1 MQVKKCFKPE
11 FLSRLSEI
19 VVFEPLSRHHL
30 KEIVNIQLKSALAKI
45 VGKGISVVI
54 NDAVL
59 DVILS
64 ESHDPV
70 SIFLFKVIIPSI
82 LSFQIANSNPLSLCY

>member
-1 MQVKKCFKPE
+1 MQVQKCFKPE
-11 FLSRLSEI
+11 FLNRLSEI
-19 VVFEPLSRHHL
+19 VVFEPLSHHHL

-64 ESHDPV
+64 ESHDTV
-70 SIFLFKVIIPSI
+70 SIASYH
-82 LSFQIANSNPLSLCY
+82 NPRTIKASYIVFNWKIFI